1 MRKFI
6 TGLVL
11 VGGAAGACLAD
22 TTADVTA
29 IATDASTLFGTVTTI
44 AISIVT
50 LGVLLFIVRKIRGR

>member
-1 MRKFI
+1 M
-6 TGLVL
+6 VL

-29 IATDASTLFGTVTTI
+29 IATDATTLFGTVTTI